1 MDVLPDTTGVIH
13 NDATVSSDTLDN
25 DNSDNRVTE
34 DTTIQA
40 VTDLVLTKVDDQ
52 DPITAGSE
60 LKYLVTLINNGP
72 STATNVILTDN
83 LPPETSL
90 VKY

>member
-1 MDVLPDTTGVIH
+1 VDVLPDTTGVIH